1 MTPEHRRASF
11 WHGEAASAAGLR
23 GYVHPKRFE
32 SVLSGHVPGVDV
44 RLGRK
49 RDGEHV
55 HRPGWDITLSAPKSV
70 SLEALVRGDRRVIR
84 AHDQAVYETLDWIEK
99 ELLETRGWDPE
110 TQKRPRIA
118 AHGMAVAGF
127 RHLTSRDLDPQLH
140 THCILANMTRIGSG
154 AWRSVEP
161 TLIRRNA
168 KLIGAY
174 YRNELASRL
183 VGLGFAVAPRLIGR
197 VPGFELAGYGQ
208 DFLDAFSGRRREI
221 LRFLDERNLPYT
233 AATTQM
239 AALHTRRRKTEAGL
253 AELAPAWRE
262 RAVSLGLQCEPA
274 ALRPPRPIDPQ
285 TGRKFPMP
293 RLVTVEHPANEIR
306 RRKRAPALPKIPT
319 PDKPS
324 RSKAAIR
331 HRPGHAPLR
340 LLKTPERSL
349 VDVVSRAI
357 AHMEERRTVIPRGE
371 IRAVALG
378 HAPGRYRLGEIED
391 LPADMR
397 GFVDT
402 VLEEHAVHQRRD
414 DNIRGLAESL
424 GSHWRQW
431 PELCWKASSLG
442 VAPEALDQHRQ
453 WRGEGYRLMA
463 QARDLLVDRGE
474 DGRHLSAMEGVRLGL
489 ESSLARIETVRTAA
503 DQETIREWVDVDA
516 GWKEARTE
524 VEKFVELVG
533 RIDVERKE
541 HEAGCVEAGRLL
553 PAPSLL
559 RSGAKRVYRMA
570 EHLESRMDAGER
582 NAHIRAAGKDPD
594 SLDSTVRKI
603 HDWLAVQERKQRKS
617 LSLDHDGISM

>member
-1 MTPEHRRASF
+1 MVATVTELRSSSAAVDYYEKDGYYAKKDPEHWLASF
-11 WHGEAASAAGLR
+11 WHGEAASAARLR
-23 GYVHPKRFE
+23 GHVYPKKFE
-32 SVLSGHVPGVDV
+32 SVLSGHVPGTDV

-84 AHDQAVYETLDWIEK
+84 AHDMAVYETLDWIEK

-110 TQKRPRIA
+110 TRKRPRIA

-127 RHLTSRDLDPQLH
+127 RHMTSRDLDPQLH

-174 YRNELASRL
+174 YRNELASQL
-183 VGLGFAVAPRLIGR
+183 VGMGFAVAPRLIGR

-221 LRFLDERNLPYT
+221 LRFLKERNLPYT

-253 AELAPAWRE
+253 AELVPAWRE

-285 TGRKFPMP
+285 TGRVVPMP
-293 RLVTVEHPANEIR
+293 RVVPAEHSKNEIR
-306 RRKRAPALPKIPT
+306 RRKRAPKLLKIPT

-324 RSKAAIR
+324 RSKAVIR
-331 HRPGHAPLR
+331 HRPGHAPVR
-340 LLKTPERSL
+340 LLNTPERSL

-378 HAPGRYRLGEIED
+378 HAPGRYRLGEIDAAIERLCREGELVETKSRGSD
-391 LPADMR
+391 TAYVTDRAIRSERRMLDTMRAGRGKALPLGDVETPEARRALSRLTAGQRDAVR
-397 GFVDT
+397 LVLLSRDT
-402 VLEEHAVHQRRD
+402 VVGVQGHA
-414 DNIRGLAESL
+414 GTGKTTML
-424 GSHWRQW
+424 
-431 PELCWKASSLG
+431 K
-442 VAPEALDQHRQ
+442 
-453 WRGEGYRLMA
+453 
-463 QARDLLVDRGE
+463 
-474 DGRHLSAMEGVRLGL
+474 
-489 ESSLARIETVRTAA
+489 TAA
-503 DQETIREWVDVDA
+503 SVLGGAGSWDWRPRRRQCGSFPARPGSKSGPSSGFSCVTGTSPIRPASTGRA
-516 GWKEARTE
+516 GTTR
-524 VEKFVELVG
+524 
-533 RIDVERKE
+533 
-541 HEAGCVEAGRLL
+541 
-553 PAPSLL
+553 APCS
-559 RSGAKRVYRMA
+559 RSMSPR
-570 EHLESRMDAGER
+570 
-582 NAHIRAAGKDPD
+582 
-594 SLDSTVRKI
+594 
-603 HDWLAVQERKQRKS
+603 
-617 LSLDHDGISM
+617 